1 MFPALERLIEASEC
15 RTQKE
20 LAEFLGVK
28 PPAVAAARRRK
39 AIPSSWL
46 ITSLRMR
53 GVNPDWVLTGN
64 GPRFLAP
71 AEPGWHKGNGRQSQG
86 THTSSQSE
94 GDLGR
99 YTGKQLVD
107 ELMRRMCSS

>member
-39 AIPSSWL
+39 TIPSSWL

-53 GVNPDWVLTGN
+53 GVNPDWVITGN

-71 AEPGWHKGNGRQSQG
+71 AEPGWHKSNGRQPQG
-86 THTSSQSE
+86 TRSSSGTVQNFSHI
-94 GDLGR
+94 L
-99 YTGKQLVD
+99 
-107 ELMRRMCSS
+107 